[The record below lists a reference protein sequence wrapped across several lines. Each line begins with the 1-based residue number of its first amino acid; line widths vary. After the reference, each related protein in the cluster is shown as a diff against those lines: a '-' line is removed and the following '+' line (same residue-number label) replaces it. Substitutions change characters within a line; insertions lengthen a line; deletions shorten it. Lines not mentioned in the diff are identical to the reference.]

1 MSSGCKPAEH
11 LVEMDFCA
19 ARARVASIQP
29 VEDENV
35 ERHRTRREGCSLNP
49 NVQGGVTATIKHH
62 HGVIQ

>member
-11 LVEMDFCA
+11 LMEVDFRT
-19 ARARVASIQP
+19 ARTRVASIQP

-49 NVQGGVTATIKHH
+49 NVQGGVTATITHH